1 MNKKKTQ
8 NIELRPWQKNAVAT
22 IANALKTPHSLVAV
36 NACVG
41 SGKTFVPFEAIV
53 NFILTH
59 KKEKT
64 FHTFVCPRIKLCKQQ
79 AKEAEKL
86 FKDRGL
92 NVAVKIWNSDSEDVG
107 QRNVKNSEF
116 WDSTDQHILCIICDE
131 SLWGISTFKN
141 TKGSEDVIYR
151 FDRFT
156 NMLKNN
162 EKYSRINGIIAYDEA
177 HNYTKKQKEMF
188 GEKKHLEV
196 K

>member
-1 MNKKKTQ
+1 MTKKIT
-8 NIELRPWQKNAVAT
+8 LRPWQKNAVAT
-22 IANALKTPHSLVAV
+22 IAEALKTPNSLVAV

-53 NFILTH
+53 NFILAH

-86 FKDRGL
+86 FQDRGL
-92 NVAVKIWNSDSEDVG
+92 NVSVKIWNSDSEDVG
-107 QRNVKNSEF
+107 QRYVTNNEF
-116 WDSTDQHILCIICDE
+116 WDSKDKHILCVICDE
-131 SLWGISTFKN
+131 SLWGTTDKKTVEGKIE
-141 TKGSEDVIYR
+141 TKCR
-151 FDRFT
+151 FERFT
-156 NMLKNN
+156 QMLNN
-162 EKYSRINGIIAYDEA
+162 NIKYSRINGIIAYDEA
-177 HNYTKKQKEMF
+177 HNYQSKQKFMF